1 LSRGDEQGPEDKPM
15 AEGESMI
22 RISREH
28 IVYSFDKAQPPVA
41 TVDAGA
47 EICFETWDARTG
59 TVQSES
65 DLLTKPHPKGPNP
78 ATGPV
83 AIREAV
89 PGDALVVEVLDIAVG
104 SQGYTGIRPGQGVL
118 GHLIGD
124 YRTKII
130 RIVDGMV
137 VFNDRIRFP
146 VRPMVGVIGT
156 APSGDAVGN
165 LHPGPHG
172 GNMDHNDVRVGA
184 RIHLPVFVPGA
195 LLAIGDVHASMGD
208 GEISITALEICGEV
222 TVRVNLAKEA
232 GIRRPR
238 IEFPECWITTGDGPM
253 VGDAIRVACEEM
265 AALLRRDLGLGV
277 EDAYMLLSIRG
288 DVRVSQ
294 CCDPAAVAATARVVL
309 PKV

>member
-1 LSRGDEQGPEDKPM
+1 
-15 AEGESMI
+15 MI

-28 IVYSFDKAQPPVA
+28 IVYSFDGAQPPAA
-41 TVDAGA
+41 TIDAGA

-59 TVQSES
+59 TVQSER
-65 DLLTKPHPKGPNP
+65 DLLDRPHPKGPNP

-83 AIREAV
+83 AIRGAA
-89 PGDALVVEVLDIAVG
+89 PGDALIVEILDISLG
-104 SQGYTGIRPGQGVL
+104 SLGYTGIRPGQGIL

-124 YRTKII
+124 YRTKIFQI
-130 RIVDGMV
+130 HDGMV
-137 VFNDRIRFP
+137 QFNDRIRFP
-146 VRPMVGVIGT
+146 IRPMVGVIGT
-156 APSGDAVGN
+156 APAGGAVGN

-184 RIHLPVFVPGA
+184 RVHLPVFVPDA

-222 TVRVNLAKEA
+222 RVRVDLAKGA
-232 GIRRPR
+232 GIARPR
-238 IEFPECWITTGDGPM
+238 IEFPDCWITTGDGPA
-253 VGDAIRVACEEM
+253 VGDAIRVACAEM
-265 AALLRRDLGLGV
+265 ATLLQQDLGLSV

-294 CCDPAAVAATARVVL
+294 CCDPAAVAATARVVM
-309 PKV
+309 PKL